1 MKGMAFLDDAAEFG
15 PVDDLEGLF
24 PTWELLQG
32 KAFESLYQGPGFFPI
47 QTALAQD
54 GAGQIHQQAEP
65 PDLFIFQM
73 DFRFLAYG
81 HGQAIGC
88 LTLFQ
93 HLFQGI
99 DYADRHRGGDQV

>member
-1 MKGMAFLDDAAEFG
+1 MKGMALLDNAAELG

-24 PTWELLQG
+24 PAGKQVQG
-32 KAFESLYQGPGFFPI
+32 KALESLYQGPGFFAI

-73 DFRFLAYG
+73 DFRFLADG
-81 HGQAIGC
+81 HGQAIGG
-88 LTLFQ
+88 LPLFQ

-99 DYADRHRGGDQV
+99 DYTDRHRGGDQV